1 MLGRRRHQ
9 LQVREGCLGGT
20 ELQLERWAVVCS
32 CSVLVRRS
40 ADTATVVDIRSELGP
55 EAAVVVRV
63 LASAVAPTAAAGA
76 ALEVVVL
83 VLLAGS

>member
-1 MLGRRRHQ
+1 MLGRRRRQ

-40 ADTATVVDIRSELGP
+40 ADTATVVDIRSEPGP
-55 EAAVVVRV
+55 EVAVVVQV
-63 LASAVAPTAAAGA
+63 LAPVVAPTAAAAA
-76 ALEVVVL
+76 ALEVVVF
-83 VLLAGS
+83 VFLAGS